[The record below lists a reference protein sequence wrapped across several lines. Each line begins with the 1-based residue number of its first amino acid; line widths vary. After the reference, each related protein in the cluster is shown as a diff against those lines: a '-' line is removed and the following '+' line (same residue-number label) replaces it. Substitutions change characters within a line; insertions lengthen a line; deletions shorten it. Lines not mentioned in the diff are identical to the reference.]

1 MWPRVHAI
9 RKRGCGWWV
18 YDVADML
25 TTLVSMS
32 FGFAVIKS
40 FIRARCAS
48 VFAKASTR
56 QAAQSRTASGICDK
70 RVPSLSLRPSLGR
83 KMSNSELR
91 VSVVT

>member
-1 MWPRVHAI
+1 
-9 RKRGCGWWV
+9 V

-56 QAAQSRTASGICDK
+56 QAAQSRTASGIYDK
-70 RVPSLSLRPSLGR
+70 RVPSFAVTVTPGR
-83 KMSNSELR
+83 EFMKHPG
-91 VSVVT
+91 